1 MPEGEAV
8 GDRETS
14 SCAWEEGEVE
24 IEVREEGEVNSA
36 GGHAGSRQNSVE
48 ESQQL
53 ALMNLTQVQRAV
65 GEEGGEEL

>member
-1 MPEGEAV
+1 MPEGGVV

-14 SCAWEEGEVE
+14 SCPWEEGEVE
-24 IEVREEGEVNSA
+24 IEVRGEGEVNSA

-48 ESQQL
+48 EFQQL